1 MIERDRYSDVF
12 KAALAWWEGRRPH
25 GFTAQDHLREPMVNC
40 CGELERALARAVA
53 VDRRVRGGLW
63 RDDENTCGM

>member
-1 MIERDRYSDVF
+1 MIERDRYSDVI

-25 GFTAQDHLREPMVNC
+25 GFTAQDHLRDPMVNC

-53 VDRRVRGGLW
+53 EQQKLRKK
-63 RDDENTCGM
+63 T